1 MANKVYPKGKK
12 HIASDVNL
20 TSDTIKCVLIDLGT
34 YTYSEADEFLGDIT
48 SGARI
53 ATSAALTTKTL
64 TVVTDAGDDYVV
76 FDADDTSCSGV
87 TGASVEA
94 YVVIKDT
101 GSASTSPLLAYVD
114 RDGSNAALSVTPN
127 GGNINITFDAAG
139 ILRIN

>member
-20 TSDTIKCVLIDLGT
+20 LTDTIKIAIIDT
-34 YTYSEADEFLGDIT
+34 ADDTYSEADEFLGDLAA
-48 SGARI
+48 GAVV
-53 ATSAALTTKTL
+53 AKSAALTSKTL

-87 TGASVEA
+87 TGDSVEA
-94 YVVIKDT
+94 YIVYKDT
-101 GSASTSPLLAYVD
+101 GSDATSPVLEWVD
-114 RDGSNAALSVTPN
+114 HDGSNATFTVTPN
-127 GGNINITFDAAG
+127 GGAINITFDAAG